1 MSFAAKNLLTPD
13 PTGHES
19 LAKDL
24 KGFHL
29 LTILLKEISGINL
42 TETDKNIALV
52 ASRIYKVLKKNNLAS
67 YKALHHAIK
76 AGNDAL
82 KVSFVEALTT
92 NKTEFFRENAHF
104 DLLKKLLPQVLEEN
118 LDAGRRE
125 LRVWCAAAS
134 TGQETYTLAM
144 TLRESIADL
153 TQWNVRFLASDID
166 TQCLTKCQTA
176 IYTKSEMAD
185 VSRDQISRYFSVSTK
200 DGKETYA
207 VRNELKNMI
216 KFSKIN
222 LMEHPFPFQHKFDVV
237 FCRNVLIYFD
247 RETQG
252 QVVNELVKSL
262 RVGGL
267 LFIGHTESGVPKPV
281 NVETVAVAV
290 YRKTK
295 A

>member
-19 LAKDL
+19 LAKDV

-42 TETDKNIALV
+42 PETDKNIALV

-76 AGNDAL
+76 AGNEAL

-92 NKTEFFRENAHF
+92 NKTEFFRESAHF
-104 DLLKKLLPQVLEEN
+104 DLLKKFLPQILDEN

-166 TQCLTKCQTA
+166 TQCLAKCQTA

>member
-29 LTILLKEISGINL
+29 LTTLLKEISGINL
-42 TETDKNIALV
+42 PETDKNITLV

-76 AGNDAL
+76 AGNEAL

-104 DLLKKLLPQVLEEN
+104 DLLKKFLPQVLEEN

-134 TGQETYTLAM
+134 TGQEPYTLAM
-144 TLRESIADL
+144 TLSESIVDL
-153 TQWNVRFLASDID
+153 TQWNIRFLASDID

-176 IYTKSEMAD
+176 IYKKPEMAD
-185 VSRDQISRYFSVSTK
+185 VSRDQISRFFSASKK
-200 DGKETYA
+200 DGQDAYA

-252 QVVNELVKSL
+252 IVVNELVKSL

-267 LFIGHTESGVPKPV
+267 LFIGHTESGVPKPT